1 MNKIDKKKRI
11 IIENIK
17 NLEYAERIKVLQD
30 LIEMYK
36 AEMLIFGESK
46 WQKLNQRKNNQ
57 QKKCLKKWQRS
68 SLKIYVIAKNETTK
82 IHKTRT
88 RIYL

>member
-17 NLEYAERIKVLQD
+17 NLEYKDRISTLQE
-30 LIEMYK
+30 LIDMYK

-46 WQKLNQRKNNQ
+46 
-57 QKKCLKKWQRS
+57 
-68 SLKIYVIAKNETTK
+68 
-82 IHKTRT
+82 
-88 RIYL
+88 

>member
-17 NLEYAERIKVLQD
+17 DLEYTERIKVLQD

-36 AEMLIFGESK
+36 AEMLIFGE
-46 WQKLNQRKNNQ
+46 
-57 QKKCLKKWQRS
+57 
-68 SLKIYVIAKNETTK
+68 TK
-82 IHKTRT
+82 
-88 RIYL
+88 

>member
-17 NLEYAERIKVLQD
+17 DLEYKDRISTLQE
-30 LIEMYK
+30 LIDMCK

-46 WQKLNQRKNNQ
+46 
-57 QKKCLKKWQRS
+57 
-68 SLKIYVIAKNETTK
+68 
-82 IHKTRT
+82 
-88 RIYL
+88 

>member
-17 NLEYAERIKVLQD
+17 DLEYKDRISTLQE
-30 LIEMYK
+30 LIDMYK

-46 WQKLNQRKNNQ
+46 
-57 QKKCLKKWQRS
+57 
-68 SLKIYVIAKNETTK
+68 
-82 IHKTRT
+82 
-88 RIYL
+88 

>member
-1 MNKIDKKKRI
+1 MTKIDKIKRI

-17 NLEYAERIKVLQD
+17 NLEYAERINVLQD

-46 WQKLNQRKNNQ
+46 
-57 QKKCLKKWQRS
+57 
-68 SLKIYVIAKNETTK
+68 
-82 IHKTRT
+82 
-88 RIYL
+88 

>member
-1 MNKIDKKKRI
+1 MNKIDKIKRF

-17 NLEYAERIKVLQD
+17 DLEYTERIKVLQD

-46 WQKLNQRKNNQ
+46 
-57 QKKCLKKWQRS
+57 
-68 SLKIYVIAKNETTK
+68 
-82 IHKTRT
+82 
-88 RIYL
+88 

>member
-17 NLEYAERIKVLQD
+17 DLEHEERIKVLQE
-30 LIEMYK
+30 LIDMYK
-36 AEMLIFGESK
+36 AEVLIFGESK
-46 WQKLNQRKNNQ
+46 WQKLSQRKNNQ
-57 QKKCLKKWQRS
+57 QRRCLKKWQSS
-68 SLKIYVIAKNETTK
+68 SLKIYVIAKNEKPK